1 MINYKIIKRPL
12 VTEKTVLMKEKSNQF
27 SFEVDRAANRIEIR
41 RAVEQIF
48 KVRVASVKTI
58 QVKGKTKQKG
68 RIVGKRKDW
77 KKAIVRLFPGER
89 IEFFEGV

>member
-1 MINYKIIKRPL
+1 MIKYRIIKRPL
-12 VTEKTVLMKEKSNQF
+12 VTEKTVLLKEESNQF

-48 KVRVASVKTI
+48 KVKVDSVKTI

-68 RIVGKRKDW
+68 QIIGKRNDW
-77 KKAIVRLFPGER
+77 KKAIVRLLPGER

>member
-12 VTEKTVLMKEKSNQF
+12 VTEKTVLMKEKSNQL

-68 RIVGKRKDW
+68 RVVGKRKDW

>member
-48 KVRVASVKTI
+48 KVRVGSVKTI